1 MPLHDVSLG
10 TFALKLFF
18 HDAQSRHRPT
28 QYLVHGKI
36 VEPLERP
43 ERPAVMKQSLEG
55 CGLEAVTP
63 DDAGL
68 EPIRAVHAGHYLD
81 FLASAYDEFR
91 KLPNAGPEVLPN
103 VHPYGAGSVGLEPR
117 PEPRSK
123 GILGRTGWYIGDLSC
138 AMMAYTFEAA
148 LRSADSS
155 VAAARAVAAGAPA
168 AYALCRPPG
177 HHAYADRASGFCFL
191 NNAAIAAEELR
202 RRFERVAILDF
213 DTHHGDGTQAIFYHR
228 DDVFFASTHTDPS
241 SYYPHDFGYADEEGA
256 GAGRG
261 CNLNLPLPPGS
272 GDDAYADAV
281 RRLADAVKAF
291 GAQALVI
298 SAGWDAHRDDPLSRL
313 AVTTSAY
320 EVLGG
325 LLAQLALPSVIVQE
339 GGYSLAAVAEAAP
352 AFVTAFRAGHRIA

>member
-1 MPLHDVSLG
+1 M
-10 TFALKLFF
+10 KLFF

-43 ERPAVMKQSLEG
+43 ERPAVMRQSLEG
-55 CGLEAVTP
+55 CGLVAAAPES
-63 DDAGL
+63 AGL
-68 EPIRAVHAGHYLD
+68 EPILAVHAGHYVD

-91 KLPNAGPEVLPN
+91 SLPNAGPEVLPN
-103 VHPYGAGSVGLEPR
+103 VHPYGTASVGLEPR
-117 PEPRSK
+117 PEPRTK

-138 AMMAYTFEAA
+138 AMMADTFDAA
-148 LRSADSS
+148 LHSADSA
-155 VAAARAVAAGAPA
+155 VAAARAVMTGEPA

-191 NNAAIAAEELR
+191 NNAAIAAQELR
-202 RRFERVAILDF
+202 KRFERVAILDF

-241 SYYPHDFGYADEEGA
+241 NYYPHYFGYADERGA

-261 CNLNLPLPPGS
+261 CNLNLPLAPGS
-272 GDDAYADAV
+272 GDDVYADAV
-281 RRLADAVKAF
+281 ERLADAVSAF

-313 AVTTSAY
+313 TVTTAVY
-320 EVLGG
+320 ETLGV
-325 LLAQLALPSVIVQE
+325 LLAGLALPSVIVQE

-352 AFVTAFRAGHRIA
+352 AFVTAFRAGHRVA